1 VVRMRLY
8 LVGVFLLFVAVA
20 AMALVGDNRD
30 FDVQFVVMGM
40 LVIAV
45 ALAGY
50 VFMLGGRYGRQLR
63 SGSGV
68 LAGQVLAYLIGVALL
83 LTGTFMTGGGVQV
96 LGKYTSGRGNE
107 WSGLFVILLP
117 MGALLACGGIA
128 VLIAGGRAGIQP
140 TDPESK

>member
-1 VVRMRLY
+1 MVRMRLY

-20 AMALVGDNRD
+20 AMALGGDNRD
-30 FDVQFVVMGM
+30 FDVQFVVMTM

-50 VFMLGGRYGRQLR
+50 VFMLGGRYGRKLR

-96 LGKYTSGRGNE
+96 LREYTSGRGNE

-117 MGALLACGGIA
+117 MGALFACGGIA

-140 TDPESK
+140 TDLESK